1 METMTDRL
9 AELLDRQE
17 ITQLVNAYARSVDLN
32 DPDAVAALFTDDA
45 VIDYGRGF
53 PDRVVGPAAL
63 AETLRK
69 TLGNVL
75 ATSHHCSNV
84 DIWFDSP
91 EDAHGIVYLYV
102 WHRFADR
109 PDFHLWAQY
118 HDRYRRMPEVG
129 WRFSYRSIQV
139 AGATGVDREFDMIGR
154 TPGRAPG
161 RSDAG

>member
-32 DPDAVAALFTDDA
+32 DPDAVAVLFADDA

-53 PDRVVGPAAL
+53 PDRAVGPAAL
-63 AETLRK
+63 AETLRN

-91 EDAHGIVYLYV
+91 DDAHGIGTSTRGTASLTG
-102 WHRFADR
+102 
-109 PDFHLWAQY
+109 PTSTS
-118 HDRYRRMPEVG
+118 G
-129 WRFSYRSIQV
+129 RSTTT
-139 AGATGVDREFDMIGR
+139 ATGGCRRWAGGSPTAASRSPEPPGSIGSS
-154 TPGRAPG
+154 T
-161 RSDAG
+161 